1 MVATCVSVVL
11 EMYRMCVKVCVV
23 FTHFYNSVELEL
35 DGGNLKHTFIIVLL
49 FFFNQAVVYIQY
61 IVVISMVVS

>member
-49 FFFNQAVVYIQY
+49 FFLIKQ
-61 IVVISMVVS
+61 